1 MNIQQSLLFFFLI
14 ILTVSCKKEK
24 QLDLPYEEEKVILI
38 LSDMHFAKSAAMIHK
53 VEERD
58 SMKLIYDDQVFK
70 IHGITKEDYE
80 NLKLILDSDLNRFY
94 EIEKKV
100 HKHLKSIQ
108 NDNN

>member
-1 MNIQQSLLFFFLI
+1 MHISNIFLFFFLL
-14 ILTVSCKKEK
+14 LTMFSCKEEKE
-24 QLDLPYEEEKVILI
+24 LELPYEEEKVILI

-58 SMKLIYDDQVFK
+58 SMKLIYDAQVFK
-70 IHGITKEDYE
+70 IHGITKEEYE

-100 HKHLKSIQ
+100 HKHLKSLQ
-108 NDNN
+108 NENN